1 MLTIDSIPSE
11 LLIELHFN
19 KSINKSVVCKV
30 KPSKEKVSFLI
41 KVRDVVIYE
50 AAFLETAISIYNKIE
65 SKKSI
70 ADFLNS
76 PHRTNWELFFDNNV
90 YFTHSFEE
98 NCHTYW
104 KNEYTHLRNKN
115 ETFDTDSW
123 KESLSDFVNR
133 VSVLFV

>member
-11 LLIELHFN
+11 VLIELHFN

-30 KPSKEKVSFLI
+30 KPSKEKVSFLV

-50 AAFLETAISIYNKIE
+50 TAFLETAISIYNKIE

-76 PHRTNWELFFDNNV
+76 RHRTNWELFFDNNV
-90 YFTHSFEE
+90 YFTHSFGES
-98 NCHTYW
+98 CHTYW
-104 KNEYTHLRNKN
+104 KDEYTHLRDKQNN
-115 ETFDTDSW
+115 FDTDSW
-123 KESLSDFVNR
+123 KESLYDFVKR

>member
-30 KPSKEKVSFLI
+30 KPSKEKVSFLV

-50 AAFLETAISIYNKIE
+50 TAFLETAISIYNKIE

-90 YFTHSFEE
+90 YFTLSFE
-98 NCHTYW
+98 NDCYTYW
-104 KNEYTHLRNKN
+104 KDKYTNLRNKYK
-115 ETFDTDSW
+115 TFDTDSW
-123 KESLSDFVNR
+123 KESLSDFVKR